1 MKYHSIVF
9 KHFTCF
15 ASSLA
20 LELAKL
26 MQEQYSANQAHH
38 FNFIIS
44 PHIEKII
51 PENGIQDKPSDI
63 ALFQCGATKIPKI
76 FI

>member
-1 MKYHSIVF
+1 MTTALTLSMKEES
-9 KHFTCF
+9 TCL

-38 FNFIIS
+38 LS
-44 PHIEKII
+44 
-51 PENGIQDKPSDI
+51 
-63 ALFQCGATKIPKI
+63 
-76 FI
+76 